1 MKKTFVLD
9 TNVLLH
15 NADSIFSFEDND
27 VVIPI
32 QVIEELD
39 RFKKESNDLGRNAR
53 QVARHL
59 DSLREISCLTKGVET
74 QTGGKV
80 RVVVD
85 FTNNLP
91 EHFDMKVVDNQ
102 ILAVAKFL
110 NSAESKDVI
119 FVSKDLN
126 ARIKADALGL
136 KVEDYETNKVNYDDM
151 YQGYKELTISADE
164 LSDFDKDGTL
174 KLDQDFINNQYCILL
189 CASEKR
195 YARYNQDVNL
205 LELAKYSDRY
215 PWGIGAL
222 NDQQHL
228 AMDALLD
235 DKIQLV
241 CLVGKAGTGKTLLAL
256 AAGLQKSIDDLAYKR
271 IAVSR
276 PIMPMGKDIGYLP
289 GTKDEKLHNWMMPIF
304 DNLHYIFDN
313 YITEGLPSDQL
324 DLLLKNEK
332 IRLEAITYIRGRSI
346 TNQWLIIDESQNLTP
361 HEIKT
366 VISRAG
372 EGTKIILTGDPDQI
386 DNPYLDPSSNGLTYL
401 MERFKGQSLF
411 CGIVL
416 AESERSTLA
425 SLAADIL

>member
-59 DSLREISCLTKGVET
+59 DKLRETSCLTKGVKT
-74 QTGGKV
+74 KTGGKV

-85 FTNNLP
+85 FINNLP
-91 EHFDMKVVDNQ
+91 PHFDMKVVDNQ

-110 NSAESKDVI
+110 QNEESKNTI

-136 KVEDYETNKVNYDDM
+136 KVEDYETNKVNFDEM
-151 YQGYKELTISADE
+151 YKGYKTLEINENELKNFDETGVISSQE
-164 LSDFDKDGTL
+164 DFV
-174 KLDQDFINNQYCILL
+174 QNEFSILI
-189 CASEKR
+189 CGNEKR
-195 YARYNQDVNL
+195 YARYNSESENL
-205 LELAKYSDRY
+205 EGLKYHDRY

-228 AMDALLD
+228 AIDALLD

-256 AAGLQKSIDDLAYKR
+256 AAGLQKSVDDLAYKR

-289 GTKDEKLHNWMMPIF
+289 GTKDEKLANWMMPIF

-313 YITEGLPSDQL
+313 YITEGLPSDHL

-332 IRLEAITYIRGRSI
+332 IRLEALTYIRGRSI

-366 VISRAG
+366 IISRAG
-372 EGTKIILTGDPDQI
+372 EGTKIVLTGDPNQI

-401 MERFKGQSLF
+401 MERFKGQPLF

-416 AESERSTLA
+416 ANSERSTLA

>member
-59 DSLREISCLTKGVET
+59 DGLREKSCLTKGVET

-110 NSAESKDVI
+110 VNSESKNVI

-136 KVEDYETNKVNYDDM
+136 KVEDYETNKVNYDEM
-151 YQGYKELTISADE
+151 YKGYQSVKVNIDKITELDTNGCVALE
-164 LSDFDKDGTL
+164 EEFHENE
-174 KLDQDFINNQYCILL
+174 FCILT
-189 CASEKR
+189 SGKEKR
-195 YARYNQDVNL
+195 YARYHALDGNL
-205 LELAKYSDRY
+205 KALKYHDRY

-228 AMDALLD
+228 ALDALLD

-256 AAGLQKSIDDLAYKR
+256 ATGLQKSVDDLAYKR
-271 IAVSR
+271 ISVSR

-289 GTKDEKLHNWMMPIF
+289 GSKDEKLSNWMMPIF
-304 DNLHYIFDN
+304 DNLNFIFDN
-313 YITEGLPSDQL
+313 YITEGLPSDHL

-346 TNQWLIIDESQNLTP
+346 TNQWVIIDESQNLTP

-366 VISRAG
+366 IISRAG
-372 EGTKIILTGDPDQI
+372 EGTKIILTGDPNQI
-386 DNPYLDPSSNGLTYL
+386 DNPYLDPSSNGLTFL

-411 CGIVL
+411 CGVIL
-416 AESERSTLA
+416 ASSERSTLA